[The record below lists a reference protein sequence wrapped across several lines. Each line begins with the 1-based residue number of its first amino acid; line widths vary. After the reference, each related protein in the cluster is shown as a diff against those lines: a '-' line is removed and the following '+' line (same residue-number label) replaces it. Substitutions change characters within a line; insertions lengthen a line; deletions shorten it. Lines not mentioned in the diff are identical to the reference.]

1 MLLYF
6 NSTSRWGGF
15 SFLELLF
22 HGHRT
27 AAAAPGIIFAYIVA
41 QGGKVRRATKALLLC
56 DSPFYQGS
64 NASQKPL
71 TDFPLQLTN

>member
-1 MLLYF
+1 MVLWFATQLCHQGSSMLLYF

-27 AAAAPGIIFAYIVA
+27 AAAAPGITSACIVA
-41 QGGKVRRATKALLLC
+41 QGGKVRRATKAFLLL
-56 DSPFYQGS
+56 
-64 NASQKPL
+64 
-71 TDFPLQLTN
+71 

>member
-27 AAAAPGIIFAYIVA
+27 AAAAPGIISAYIVA
-41 QGGKVRRATKALLLC
+41 QGGKVRRATKAFLLL
-56 DSPFYQGS
+56 
-64 NASQKPL
+64 
-71 TDFPLQLTN
+71 